1 MSTNNIYCFGDGF
14 AHGHIWPGWPQI
26 LEALLPDYNVIIV
39 SGIGAGPEYLVTK
52 FSQLLPISG
61 RVIFQWPQSDRFDK
75 IIEDDNWAHIVDNDP
90 VYHFNTYIV
99 GHEKWWLSSA
109 STNNNVLEY
118 HTKYIQP
125 KQANIRLK
133 TYQTLVRTIL
143 ENTDCPYTFT
153 STTDQE
159 MYSRQNLT
167 MRGREIQPSPLSHFN
182 FLIEKIMPAINLR
195 NDYAQVLKDLITEQI
210 WIPYGPGRE
219 EIWANIK
226 HRFKTLTD
234 K

>member
-1 MSTNNIYCFGDGF
+1 MSTNNVYCFGDGF
-14 AHGHIWPGWPQI
+14 AHGHIWPEWPQI
-26 LEALLPDYNVIIV
+26 LEALLPDHNVITV

-61 RVIFQWPQSDRFDK
+61 TVIFQWPQPNRFDK
-75 IIEDDNWAHIVDNDP
+75 IIEDSNWAHIVDADP
-90 VYHFNTYIV
+90 VYHFNTYTD

-109 STNNNVLEY
+109 STNHDVITY

-133 TYQTLVRTIL
+133 TYQNLVRTIL
-143 ENTDCPYTFT
+143 ENTNCAYTFI
-153 STTDQE
+153 STTEQE
-159 MYSRQNLT
+159 IYSRQNLT
-167 MRGREIQPSPLSHFN
+167 IRGNEIQPSPLSHFN
-182 FLIEKIMPAINLR
+182 FLIEKIMPATNLCNIHAR
-195 NDYAQVLKDLITEQI
+195 ILKDLITEQI
-210 WIPYGPGRE
+210 WIPYDPDRE

-226 HRFKTLTD
+226 DRFKTLSD